1 MSTDCCV
8 PARPTAHNHYDLVVL
23 GSGSTAF
30 AAALT
35 AQEMGRTAVM
45 TEERVI
51 GGTCV
56 NRGCLPSKNLIE
68 AAKPV
73 FDARNPRYPGLETCG
88 PGLKINFADLIAQ
101 TDEVI
106 RVYRAKKSD
115 SVVGCQ
121 FSTECGSSPILD
133 ANTRES
139 GGKRRPE

>member
-56 NRGCLPSKNLIE
+56 NRGCLPHKNLNE

-73 FDARNPRYPGLETCG
+73 FDARHQRYPGLTNCG
-88 PGLKINFADLIAQ
+88 PGLKVHFAELIAP
-101 TDEVI
+101 D
-106 RVYRAKKSD
+106 R
-115 SVVGCQ
+115 
-121 FSTECGSSPILD
+121 EC
-133 ANTRES
+133 
-139 GGKRRPE
+139 